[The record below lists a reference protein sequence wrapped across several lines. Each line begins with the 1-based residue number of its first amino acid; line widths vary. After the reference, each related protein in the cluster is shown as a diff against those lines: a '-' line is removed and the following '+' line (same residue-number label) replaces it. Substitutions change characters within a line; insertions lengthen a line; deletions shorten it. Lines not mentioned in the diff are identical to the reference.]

1 MMKGKKKQILFLV
14 CLFFIIIG
22 SVIVILKRNDTGSPS
37 TDFQE
42 SDREDTVIYDGRTY
56 RYNDHLSNYLFMG
69 IDVREQAE
77 DKQTRT
83 ENGRADAIYLLSY
96 DRVEKTM
103 VCLSIPRDTMTDIHA
118 YSVDGTDLGLTEDH
132 INMQYVYGDG
142 KEKSCLLMKEVVSNL
157 MYGVPIQGYCALNMD
172 GIPAAVQTIGSVEVV
187 VPNASLEA
195 VEPTYKKGQKVLITE
210 ENAELF
216 VRYRDT
222 NISQSA
228 MDRTERQK
236 AFMEAFLETV
246 KSRATDNTKVAV
258 EMHDSLKPYMIS
270 NIGTDVLAQLLSATS
285 DSDNGIMDIP
295 GDKVTGSKFD
305 EYRIRET
312 ELYEQVLRIFYNEVQ
327 GDES

>member
-1 MMKGKKKQILFLV
+1 MIRRKNQFLFLT
-14 CLFFIIIG
+14 CLLVVVIG
-22 SVIVILKRNDTGSPS
+22 SGIVILKRNDTGSPS

-42 SDREDTVIYDGRTY
+42 SDREDTVTYDGKTY

-69 IDVREQAE
+69 IDVREQEE

-96 DRVEKTM
+96 DRMEKTM
-103 VCLSIPRDTMTDIHA
+103 VCLSIPRDTITDIHA
-118 YSVDGTDLGLTEDH
+118 YSVDGTDLGLTEEH

-142 KEKSCLLMKEVVSNL
+142 KEKSCLLMKEVVSGL

-172 GIPAAVQTIGSVEVV
+172 GITAVVRTIGSVEVV
-187 VPNASLEA
+187 VPNTSLEA
-195 VEPTYKKGQKVLITE
+195 VDPIYIKGQKILVTE

-222 NISQSA
+222 NVPQSA

-246 KSRATDNTKVAV
+246 KSQTADHTKVVV
-258 EMHDSLKPYMIS
+258 EMYDNLKPYMIS
-270 NIGTDVLAQLLSATS
+270 NMGTDVFAQLLSATS
-285 DSDNGIMDIP
+285 ASDDGILDIP
-295 GDKVTGSKFD
+295 GDKVTGSKYD
-305 EYRIRET
+305 EYHVRET

-327 GDES
+327 GDGS

>member
-1 MMKGKKKQILFLV
+1 MIRRKNQFLFLT
-14 CLFFIIIG
+14 CLLIVVIG
-22 SVIVILKRNDTGSPS
+22 SGIVILKRNDTGSPS

-42 SDREDTVIYDGRTY
+42 SDREDTVTYDGKTY

-69 IDVREQAE
+69 IDVREQEE

-83 ENGRADAIYLLSY
+83 ENGRADAIYLLAY
-96 DRVEKTM
+96 DRMEKTM
-103 VCLSIPRDTMTDIHA
+103 VCLSIPRDTITDIHA
-118 YSVDGTDLGLTEDH
+118 YSVDGTDLGLTEEH

-142 KEKSCLLMKEVVSNL
+142 KEKSCLLMKEVVSSL

-172 GIPAAVQTIGSVEVV
+172 GITAAVRTIGSVEVV
-187 VPNASLEA
+187 VPNTSLEA
-195 VEPTYKKGQKVLITE
+195 VDPIYIKGQKILVTE

-222 NISQSA
+222 NVPQSA

-246 KSRATDNTKVAV
+246 KSQTADHTKVVV
-258 EMHDSLKPYMIS
+258 EMYDSLKPYMIS
-270 NIGTDVLAQLLSATS
+270 NMGTDVFAQLFSATS
-285 DSDNGIMDIP
+285 ASDDGILDIP
-295 GDKVTGSKFD
+295 GDKVTGSKYD
-305 EYRIRET
+305 EYHVRET

-327 GDES
+327 GDGS

>member
-1 MMKGKKKQILFLV
+1 MIRRKNQFLFLT
-14 CLFFIIIG
+14 CLLIVVIG
-22 SVIVILKRNDTGSPS
+22 SGIVILKRNDTGSPS

-42 SDREDTVIYDGRTY
+42 SDREDTVTYDGKTY

-69 IDVREQAE
+69 IDVREQEE

-83 ENGRADAIYLLSY
+83 ENGRADAIYLLVY
-96 DRVEKTM
+96 DRMEKTM
-103 VCLSIPRDTMTDIHA
+103 VCFSIPRDTITDIHA
-118 YSVDGTDLGLTEDH
+118 YSVDGTDLGLTEEH

-142 KEKSCLLMKEVVSNL
+142 KEKSCLLMKEVVSGL

-172 GIPAAVQTIGSVEVV
+172 GITAAVRTIGSVEVV
-187 VPNASLEA
+187 VPNTSLEA
-195 VEPTYKKGQKVLITE
+195 VDPIYIKGQKILVTE

-222 NISQSA
+222 NVPQSA

-246 KSRATDNTKVAV
+246 KSQTADHTKVVV
-258 EMHDSLKPYMIS
+258 EMYDSLKPYMIS
-270 NIGTDVLAQLLSATS
+270 NMGTDVFAQLLSATS
-285 DSDNGIMDIP
+285 ASDDGILDIP
-295 GDKVTGSKFD
+295 GDKVTGSKYD
-305 EYRIRET
+305 EYHVRET

-327 GDES
+327 GDGS